1 METNNLEK
9 RMLYKVNLILGNHGI
24 TNPDIANMIVEEA
37 TAWNSE
43 IIDELNTMIREWE
56 QKMGEDDK
64 TMYTLGIRRVKDL
77 LGGTSIQEPSS

>member
-77 LGGTSIQEPSS
+77 LGGTSIQEPPS

>member
-1 METNNLEK
+1 MEANDLEK

-37 TAWNSE
+37 TTWNSE

-56 QKMGEDDK
+56 QKMGKDDK

-77 LGGTSIQEPSS
+77 LGGKSIEEPTS